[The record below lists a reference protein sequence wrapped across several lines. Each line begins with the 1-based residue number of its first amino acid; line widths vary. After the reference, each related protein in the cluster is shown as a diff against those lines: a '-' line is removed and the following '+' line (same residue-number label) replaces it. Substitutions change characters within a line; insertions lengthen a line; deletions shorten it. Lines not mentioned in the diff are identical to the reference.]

1 MGEYGARVCG
11 KIIVLFIA
19 MLAGYIAKKTKC
31 IDGAGIKT
39 MSALLAFITNP
50 CLIVA
55 SLQKD
60 CKPEILVT
68 GGWILVL
75 SFVIHGVMAVLSG
88 FIFKKVKKDLH
99 FSKASGIISEHAEVA
114 EWQTR

>member
-1 MGEYGARVCG
+1 MGEYGLRVCS

-39 MSALLAFITNP
+39 MSALLAFITNS

-55 SLQKD
+55 SLQTD
-60 CKPEILVT
+60 CKKEVLVT
-68 GGWILVL
+68 GAWSFCCHL
-75 SFVIHGVMAVLSG
+75 SFMAAWRYFPALSS
-88 FIFKKVKKDLH
+88 KK
-99 FSKASGIISEHAEVA
+99 
-114 EWQTR
+114 